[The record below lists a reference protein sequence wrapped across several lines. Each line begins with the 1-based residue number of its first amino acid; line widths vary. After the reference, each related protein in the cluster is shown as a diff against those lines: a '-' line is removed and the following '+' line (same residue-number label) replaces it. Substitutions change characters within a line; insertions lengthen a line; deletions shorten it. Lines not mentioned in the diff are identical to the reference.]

1 MEGNLYVCI
10 MFEQKVSAFIQEK
23 RLFGKSDKVLVA
35 LSGGADSVALLRVLL
50 RLGYHC
56 EAAHCN
62 FHLRGE
68 ESVRDEK
75 FVVSLAEDL
84 GVKLHKTDFD
94 TAGYASDKGISVE
107 MAARDLRY
115 AWFARV
121 SEAVDAKV
129 VAVAHH
135 RNDSVE
141 TFLMNLVRGTG
152 IDGLL
157 GIRAVNGKVVRPLLC
172 VDREDILDY
181 LKKISLMGDQANSYR
196 RMLCDT
202 TERASAV
209 ELKSLSFA
217 VNGEPLVHKNFISPP
232 LDEDVIA
239 QKKNTVRIAYD
250 VNKSKANDAKHHA
263 EASSYKELG
272 SITFDYYLR
281 MEDI

>member
-1 MEGNLYVCI
+1 MPLPLTTTKKAI
-10 MFEQKVSAFIQEK
+10 
-23 RLFGKSDKVLVA
+23 DPT
-35 LSGGADSVALLRVLL
+35 
-50 RLGYHC
+50 
-56 EAAHCN
+56 
-62 FHLRGE
+62 
-68 ESVRDEK
+68 
-75 FVVSLAEDL
+75 SL
-84 GVKLHKTDFD
+84 
-94 TAGYASDKGISVE
+94 ISKAILPR
-107 MAARDLRY
+107 MK
-115 AWFARV
+115 
-121 SEAVDAKV
+121 DAMI
-129 VAVAHH
+129 
-135 RNDSVE
+135 N
-141 TFLMNLVRGTG
+141 
-152 IDGLL
+152 
-157 GIRAVNGKVVRPLLC
+157 
-172 VDREDILDY
+172 ILDY

-272 SITFDYYLR
+272 SITIDYYLR